1 VCAAGRSY
9 DSVSSPRRGLSITSL
24 AEDEAR
30 NRDRTAEDIHH
41 YQHMLIKEVRRVY
54 EDLNASEPKK
64 YGYGEW
70 AYFLELLVED
80 EEVPK
85 YHRKAPLKLE
95 NNDLKK
101 STDNSSAVTAE
112 EQEVDKSQDGGQKH
126 AASEASEND
135 RTGKKIK

>member
-1 VCAAGRSY
+1 
-9 DSVSSPRRGLSITSL
+9 
-24 AEDEAR
+24 
-30 NRDRTAEDIHH
+30 
-41 YQHMLIKEVRRVY
+41 MLIKEVRRVY

-64 YGYGEW
+64 YGHHEW

-80 EEVPK
+80 EEDPK

-126 AASEASEND
+126 AASEASE
-135 RTGKKIK
+135 TIGQGKRLSSGVGSATSLAARRVFGSARSVACWALP